1 MTGADDQPSSNHYRL
16 LRARI
21 VLPIARPPI
30 ADGAVKIFRN
40 RVVAVGLWRDFS
52 AAARR
57 RATDLGDVALLP
69 GLINAHCHL
78 DYTDLAGEFLP
89 PRHFT
94 DWLKLIVA
102 AKGNRSDADFASA
115 WRRGAEMLL
124 RTGTTTVA
132 DIEAVPGILP
142 EAWTA
147 TPLRVFSFHEMTGIK
162 SRRPP
167 TEILAEAAG
176 KIATLPTTA
185 RHRAGL
191 SPHAPYS
198 TTPELLRLSAQTAR
212 RRRWRVTTH
221 VAESPEEYEM
231 FQHARG
237 PMFDWLRQSQRDNS
251 DCGRGSPVQCLARA
265 GALGKNFLAVHVNC
279 LAPGDAALLARSGSS
294 VVHCPRSHA
303 FFTHPKFP
311 FKELTAAD
319 VNICLGTDS
328 LASIVEKRRRPV
340 ELNLF
345 AELRKFAA
353 RHPGVSAHTVLRLAT
368 INGAQALGLSGKVG
382 EISKKSFA
390 DLIALPCT
398 EKLMDIYDAVIHH
411 TGDVAASLID
421 GQWAIAPKA

>member
-1 MTGADDQPSSNHYRL
+1 MTGADYQLSTNHYQL

-40 RVVAVGLWRDFS
+40 RVVAVGPWRDFPT
-52 AAARR
+52 AARK
-57 RATDLGDVALLP
+57 RATDLGDVVLMP
-69 GLINAHCHL
+69 GLVNAHCHL
-78 DYTDLAGEFLP
+78 DYTDMAGEFLP

-94 DWLKLIVA
+94 DWLKLMVA
-102 AKGNRSDADFASA
+102 AKGHRSDADFATA
-115 WRRGAEMLL
+115 WRRGAKMLL
-124 RTGTTTVA
+124 STGTTTVA

-142 EAWTA
+142 EAWSA
-147 TPLRVFSFHEMTGIK
+147 TPLRVFSFLEMTGIK

-167 TEILAEAAG
+167 KEILAEAAD
-176 KIATLPTTA
+176 KIKSLPNNS

-198 TTPELLRLSAQTAR
+198 TTPALLRLNAQAAR

-221 VAESPEEYEM
+221 VAESPEEFEM

-251 DCGRGSPVQCLARA
+251 DCGRGSPVQHLARA
-265 GALGKNFLAVHVNC
+265 VALGKNFLAVHVNC
-279 LAPGDAALLARSGSS
+279 LAPGDAQLLGQRGVS

-311 FKELTAAD
+311 FKELTAAG

-328 LASIVEKRRRPV
+328 LASIVGSRRRPV
-340 ELNLF
+340 ELNMF

-353 RHPGVSAHTVLRLAT
+353 RHPSVSAHTALRLAT
-368 INGAQALGLSGKVG
+368 INGAQALGLSGKIG

-411 TGDVAASLID
+411 TGDIAASLID